1 MALSTCTDT
10 CGIGEKYLYIFV
22 QCAVMFSSH
31 AFRYSYCELSD
42 SRPCV
47 PQAAAA
53 IWTSLRICIRKYG
66 FSPENRDTRRKC
78 RHFFG
83 YPGTHVLFYNRNTRF
98 TAIKLAGSVIPPPP
112 AYAPAGCRSPGRG
125 RSPAHGVT
133 APTKRPFWMMG
144 LPLIPWTMPP
154 VVSSSWGSVTFSS
167 RSRPSRFMGHSR
179 TIST

>member
-1 MALSTCTDT
+1 MSTLPLSIGFFLPPAEPGVDFVNQHGCTALSICTGI

-31 AFRYSYCELSD
+31 AFHYSYCEFSD

-47 PQAAAA
+47 LQAAAA

-66 FSPENRDTRRKC
+66 FPPKNRDTRRKC

-125 RSPAHGVT
+125 HSPAHGSQ
-133 APTKRPFWMMG
+133 
-144 LPLIPWTMPP
+144 PL
-154 VVSSSWGSVTFSS
+154 
-167 RSRPSRFMGHSR
+167 RSARSG
-179 TIST
+179 